1 MTSPDVLTTNT
12 MPTETMPHTV
22 SKEDHEVTSSVVQTE
37 AALEEMMRAVQ
48 ESLMVPKGETAK

>member
-12 MPTETMPHTV
+12 MPTETMQHIV

-37 AALEEMMRAVQ
+37 ASLEEMVRAVQ